1 MKIPNKI
8 YQKFV
13 SNQVLT
19 LLIFFYRGIFAIKAS
34 AKAKKI
40 QRRHP
45 SSNTRPHTSAAC
57 EFSSAPLFC
66 PYIYGLNMI
75 PINSH
80 LVNWSVGKAKKEQ
93 TKSQKRAK
101 TAIRSTKGYAAD
113 LAHIRQTKS

>member
-1 MKIPNKI
+1 
-8 YQKFV
+8 
-13 SNQVLT
+13 
-19 LLIFFYRGIFAIKAS
+19 
-34 AKAKKI
+34 
-40 QRRHP
+40 
-45 SSNTRPHTSAAC
+45 
-57 EFSSAPLFC
+57 
-66 PYIYGLNMI
+66 MI